1 MNRRVTKNKSTSKK
15 KNNDNISKNVKRP
28 NKRSNTDSLLLT
40 SEEKKYL
47 RLHKTLKLQ
56 IELVPKS
63 CWFSNT
69 RSNLKGSHWDRIRKH
84 HYAKANNRC
93 EICGGKGKKHPFE
106 CHEVW
111 LYNEKTFTQK
121 LGYFQAICP
130 LCHEVKHIGLA
141 GILGN
146 GLRAFNRFKRINK
159 LDKKTANNIIDAVF
173 KQWRIRSQYK
183 WNLDIEYLKKYG
195 IDTKELNS
203 KSKHKIYFRI

>member
-1 MNRRVTKNKSTSKK
+1 MNIKVTKNKKASKK
-15 KNNDNISKNVKRP
+15 KNAENISKNVKES
-28 NKRSNTDSLLLT
+28 NKHSKTDSLQLA

-56 IELVPKS
+56 IELVPRS

-69 RSNLKGSHWDRIRKH
+69 RSNLKSSYWDRIRKY
-84 HYAKANNRC
+84 HYTKANNCC
-93 EICGGKGKKHPFE
+93 EICGGKGKKHPVE

-159 LDKKTANNIIDAVF
+159 LDKKTAKNIIDAVF

-183 WNLDIEYLKKYG
+183 WKLDIERLKKYG
-195 IDTKELNS
+195 IDTKELYS
-203 KSKHKIYFRI
+203 KSKQKIYFRI